1 MMDIRSHNRA
11 AWDRHVDRQ
20 DTPWTKPV
28 GPDVIAAARSGKF
41 SVLLTQTK
49 PVPLHWFPAFQGLD
63 LLCLAGGG
71 GQQGP
76 VFAALGANVTVYD
89 NSPRQLEQDR
99 LVAERE
105 GLANLRTVHG
115 DAADLSAFADGS
127 FDLVFN
133 PVSTV
138 FMADV
143 RPVWCESFRVLRPG
157 GTLLAGMMNPIFY
170 IFDIEKHDQD
180 GSLDVRYAIP
190 FSDLESLSE
199 EKKREYIEQGIPF
212 EFGHSL
218 TDLLAG
224 QTDAGF
230 HIIDLYEDVMPDFR
244 LSNYHPVYIATR
256 SLKPV

>member
-1 MMDIRSHNRA
+1 MDIRNHNRE
-11 AWDRHVDRQ
+11 AWNKHVDRQ
-20 DTPWTKPV
+20 DSPWTKPV
-28 GPDVIAAARSGKF
+28 GPKVIAAARSGEL
-41 SVLLTQTK
+41 SVLLTETK
-49 PVPLHWFPAFQGLD
+49 PVPPHWFPSFQGLD

-76 VFAALGANVTVYD
+76 VFAALGASVTVYD
-89 NSPRQLEQDR
+89 NSPRQLAQDR

-105 GLANLRTVHG
+105 DLASLRTVEG
-115 DAADLSAFADGS
+115 DAADLSVFVNES

-143 RPVWCESFRVLRPG
+143 RPVWREAFRVLRPG

-170 IFDIEKHDQD
+170 TFDIEKHDQD
-180 GSLDVRYAIP
+180 GSLEVSYAIP
-190 FSDLESLSE
+190 YSDLESLSE
-199 EKKREYIEQGIPF
+199 AKKREYIEQDIPL

-230 HIIDLYEDVMPDFR
+230 HIIDFYEDVMPDFR
-244 LSNYHPVYIATR
+244 LSDYHPIYIATR
-256 SLKPV
+256 ALKS

>member
-28 GPDVIAAARSGKF
+28 GPDVIAAARAGEF

-49 PVPLHWFPAFQGLD
+49 PVPRHWFPAFAGLD

-76 VFAALGANVTVYD
+76 VFAALGATVTVYD
-89 NSPRQLEQDR
+89 NSPRQLAQDR

-105 GLANLRTVHG
+105 GLANLRTVEG

-143 RPVWCESFRVLRPG
+143 RPVWREAFRVLRPG

-170 IFDIEKHDQD
+170 IFDIEKHERD
-180 GSLDVRYAIP
+180 GVLEVRYAIP
-190 FSDLESLSE
+190 FSDLESLGE
-199 EKKREYIEQGIPF
+199 EKKKELRERGIPF

-230 HIIDLYEDVMPDFR
+230 HIIDFYEDVMPEFR
-244 LSNYHPVYIATR
+244 LSKYHPVYIATR
-256 SLKPV
+256 AFKP